1 MRKSDSGIDAGG
13 TYTDTVI
20 YDLDQRQ
27 TLCKRKALTTKWD
40 FTIGIG
46 EALAGL
52 DQHLL
57 QQVELVA
64 LSTTLATNAIVEGDG
79 QRVGMIL
86 MPPYGNLGKEEIAYE
101 PKALVHGQLEI
112 NGTEIEPVD
121 ESEIRNVVQHMVRE
135 NKVKAFAVSGY
146 AGAINPE
153 HELKVKEIIREETG
167 LVVTCGHE
175 LSSILNF
182 KTRAYTAML
191 NARIIPNLTALI
203 RDLEKTIQKLGLV
216 APIVVVKGDGTLMSA
231 RLAKERPVETILSG
245 PAASVAGA
253 RHLTGLDDAIVVD
266 MGGTTTDTA
275 ILAGGSVKI
284 CETGSDVGGQR
295 THVKALDIRT
305 AGLGGD
311 SLITWKEGHFSIGPR
326 RVAPIAWLGSM
337 YSGTKHSLG
346 GNESASRQ
354 LYRRFAKY
362 ADPGTQQHSR
372 DSGSYP
378 SGANHHETL
387 EFPPPC
393 HR

>member
-1 MRKSDSGIDAGG
+1 LTTEISTDEILVVPPRHVIDFDAVESTLSASPVWAKGPTADNEPSITVVKADRDITPDSGTAKIGLGIDAGG

-79 QRVGMIL
+79 QKVGMIL
-86 MPPYGNLGKEEIAYE
+86 MPACGNLSREEIAYE

-112 NGTEIEPVD
+112 NGTEIEAVD
-121 ESEIRNVVQHMVRE
+121 ESEIRDVAHRMVWE

-167 LVVTCGHE
+167 LVVTCRHE
-175 LSSILNF
+175 LSRILNF
-182 KTRAYTAML
+182 KTRTYTAML

-203 RDLEKTIQKLGLV
+203 RDLEKTSKDWGLWH
-216 APIVVVKGDGTLMSA
+216 PSL
-231 RLAKERPVETILSG
+231 LSK
-245 PAASVAGA
+245 VME
-253 RHLTGLDDAIVVD
+253 H
-266 MGGTTTDTA
+266 
-275 ILAGGSVKI
+275 
-284 CETGSDVGGQR
+284 
-295 THVKALDIRT
+295 
-305 AGLGGD
+305 
-311 SLITWKEGHFSIGPR
+311 
-326 RVAPIAWLGSM
+326 
-337 YSGTKHSLG
+337 
-346 GNESASRQ
+346 
-354 LYRRFAKY
+354 
-362 ADPGTQQHSR
+362 
-372 DSGSYP
+372 
-378 SGANHHETL
+378 
-387 EFPPPC
+387 
-393 HR
+393 